1 MSLIQQL
8 KRRNVIRVG
17 IAYCVVG
24 WLVLQMASMVAPMLG
39 LPAWIMPVL
48 LSIGVLGFPFI
59 LLFAWS
65 FEITPQ
71 GLRRTEQVQPGQS
84 IVEETRATLNKV
96 ITSLLVLALLL
107 VLAEQYFPL
116 LSHESAEASSSRRPG
131 SAIQP

>member
-8 KRRNVIRVG
+8 KHRNVIRVG

-24 WLVLQMASMVAPMLG
+24 WLVLQMASMAAPMLG
-39 LPAWIMPVL
+39 FPGWIMPVL
-48 LSIGVLGFPFI
+48 LLLGAFGFPFI

-71 GLRRTEQVQPGQS
+71 GLKRTEQVPQRES

-96 ITSLLVLALLL
+96 ITALLVLALLL

-116 LSHESAEASSSRRPG
+116 LNHESTDGPPSSQPG
-131 SAIQP
+131 STIKP